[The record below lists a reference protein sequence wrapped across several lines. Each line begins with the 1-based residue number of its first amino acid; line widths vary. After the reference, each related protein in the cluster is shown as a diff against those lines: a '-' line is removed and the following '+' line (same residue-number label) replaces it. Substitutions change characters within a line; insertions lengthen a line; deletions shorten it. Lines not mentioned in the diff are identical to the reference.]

1 MKKGEIYCGTVYD
14 TVFPRKGKVKV
25 DDTTVFVE
33 GSNKYQNIS
42 FRIIKKKSK
51 KVEGK
56 LISVDKKAD
65 YEIEPLCSY
74 FNFCGGCSFANIPYD
89 MEIDLKE
96 TYVKELLNKSF
107 FDFYGENN
115 LIESTFKG
123 TNKAVNRTAYRN
135 KMEYT
140 FGDSIKDGP
149 IELGLHK
156 RYSSYDIITVDDCS
170 IVHNDFLK
178 ILKFSLDFAKKN
190 NLSKYHRMN
199 HTGELRHLLIR
210 RSCFAKQILVGLV
223 TTSECKTDFNEFSK
237 ELLTLDLEGKIVSVL
252 HIINDSLSDAI
263 KADSIKI
270 LYGNDYIYEK
280 LSGLNFKISVFS
292 FFQTNSK
299 MAEVLYSRIKKFAG
313 DLKNKV
319 VLDLYCGTGSI
330 AQILA
335 EDSKFVI
342 GIELVKEAV
351 EAAEENAKLNNI
363 KNCEFIA
370 GDVGE
375 ITKILNSLRTG
386 NKEIPITS
394 FNIDQNHISLLNN
407 VNTIILDPPREGLRP
422 NAIDEILS
430 FDAKD
435 IIYVSCKPT
444 SLAKDITYFL
454 DAGYELKNI
463 ELVDMFPATQHIE
476 TIVLLS
482 KLDVDKHIDV

>member
-14 TVFPRKGKVKV
+14 TVFPRKGKIKV

-33 GSNKYQNIS
+33 GTNKHQNIS
-42 FRIIKKKSK
+42 FRITKKKSK

-65 YEIEPLCSY
+65 YEIEPLCSH

-115 LIESTFKG
+115 VIENTFNG
-123 TNKAVNRTAYRN
+123 TNKAINRNSYRN

-140 FGDSIKDGP
+140 FGDSIKNGP

-156 RYSSYDIITVDDCS
+156 RHSSHDIITVDDCS

-178 ILKFSLDFAKKN
+178 ILKFSLDFANKH
-190 NLSKYHRMN
+190 NLSKYHRMK
-199 HTGELRHLLIR
+199 HTGKLRHLLVR
-210 RSCFAKQILVGLV
+210 RSCFTEQILVGLV
-223 TTSECKTDFNEFSK
+223 TTSECDNDLSEFAKGLSA
-237 ELLTLDLEGKIVSVL
+237 LDLDGKIVSVL

-280 LSGLNFKISVFS
+280 LSGLTFKISVFS
-292 FFQTNSK
+292 FFQTNSR
-299 MAEVLYSRIKKFAG
+299 MAEVLYSRIKKMAG

-319 VLDLYCGTGSI
+319 VLDLYCGTGTI

-335 EDSKFVI
+335 KDSQCVI
-342 GIELVKEAV
+342 GIELVEAAV

-363 KNCEFIA
+363 DNCEFIA

-375 ITKILNSLRTG
+375 IAKILNNLRIE
-386 NKEIPITS
+386 NKEIPTAS
-394 FNIDQNHISLLNN
+394 FNIGNDNISLLNN

-422 NAIDEILS
+422 NAIDEILA
-430 FDAKD
+430 FNPKD
-435 IIYVSCKPT
+435 IVYVSCKPT

-454 DAGYELKNI
+454 NAGYEVQNI
-463 ELVDMFPATQHIE
+463 ELVDMFPGTQHIE
-476 TIVLLS
+476 TIVLIRRV
-482 KLDVDKHIDV
+482 KL